1 MQTLLSFFTDHRNAA
16 VVKLAKKCGPLL
28 SLMSSF
34 MVATDNGK
42 KWLKFYIFIF
52 SSFIFLFCIKKKID
66 AEGGKGKT
74 YNGAVDA
81 AKKIYARSGLKRGL
95 YAGLSAAYLRQWT

>member
-1 MQTLLSFFTDHRNAA
+1 MWPIAVINVVFQGCDRQWQEMAQVLHIFF
-16 VVKLAKKCGPLL
+16 
-28 SLMSSF
+28 F
-34 MVATDNGK
+34 
-42 KWLKFYIFIF
+42 
-52 SSFIFLFCIKKKID
+52 SFIFLFCIKKKID

>member
-1 MQTLLSFFTDHRNAA
+1 MARN
-16 VVKLAKKCGPLL
+16 G
-28 SLMSSF
+28 SSF
-34 MVATDNGK
+34 TY
-42 KWLKFYIFIF
+42 LFFLR
-52 SSFIFLFCIKKKID
+52 FIFLFVYKKKID

>member
-1 MQTLLSFFTDHRNAA
+1 MARN
-16 VVKLAKKCGPLL
+16 G
-28 SLMSSF
+28 SSF
-34 MVATDNGK
+34 TYLFFFV
-42 KWLKFYIFIF
+42 YI
-52 SSFIFLFCIKKKID
+52 LFCIKKKID